1 MEVMFS
7 LALVVVVVSAFG
19 VLQLRDDGMMW
30 VVVHALGLVWVIWR
44 RNRWTR
50 KELV

>member
-7 LALVVVVVSAFG
+7 LALVVVVESAFG
-19 VLQLRDDGMMW
+19 VWEVRDDGLMW
-30 VVVHALGLVWVIWR
+30 VVVHALGFVWVIWR
-44 RNRWTR
+44 RNRWRR